1 MPPVKIDFF
10 KKGVRTM
17 QKNVLFICRHN
28 SGRSQMAESILNR
41 LGKGWV
47 KAESAGLEP
56 KPVDSL
62 VIDVMDEIGYDL
74 SRKRSKDVFTFY
86 KQGRLF
92 DYVITVC
99 DKETEDGCPIFPGI
113 VERLNWPFEDPSE
126 VQGDDDEKRERVRGI
141 RDAILLKIQNF
152 IKNDGIVS

>member
-1 MPPVKIDFF
+1 M
-10 KKGVRTM
+10 M

-28 SGRSQMAESILNR
+28 SGRSQMAEAILNR
-41 LGKGWV
+41 LGKGWF

-62 VIDVMDEIGYDL
+62 VIGVMDEIGYDL
-74 SRKRSKDVFTFY
+74 STKRSKDLFSFY

-99 DKETEDGCPIFPGI
+99 DKETEDGCPVFPGI

-126 VQGDDDEKRERVRGI
+126 VQGDDDEKREKVRGI
-141 RDAILLKIQNF
+141 RDAILSKIEYF
-152 IKNDGIVS
+152 IKDDGVVS

>member
-1 MPPVKIDFF
+1 
-10 KKGVRTM
+10 M

-28 SGRSQMAESILNR
+28 SGRSQMAEAMLNR
-41 LGKGWV
+41 LGKGWL

-56 KPVDSL
+56 KSIDGL
-62 VIDVMDEIGYDL
+62 VVTVMDEIGYDL
-74 SRKRSKDVFTFY
+74 SRKRSKDVFSFY

-99 DKETEDGCPIFPGI
+99 DKETEDGCPVFPGI

-126 VQGDDDEKRERVRGI
+126 VQGDDDERLSKVRNI
-141 RDAILLKIQNF
+141 RDAILLRIELF
-152 IKNDGIVS
+152 IKDEGFVS

>member
-1 MPPVKIDFF
+1 
-10 KKGVRTM
+10 M

-28 SGRSQMAESILNR
+28 SGRSQMAEAILNR
-41 LGKGWV
+41 LGKGWF

-62 VIDVMDEIGYDL
+62 VIGVMDEIGYDL
-74 SRKRSKDVFTFY
+74 SMKRSKDVFSFY

-99 DKETEDGCPIFPGI
+99 DKETEDGCPVFPGI

-126 VQGDDDEKRERVRGI
+126 VQGDDDEKREKVRGI
-141 RDAILLKIQNF
+141 RDAILSKIEYF
-152 IKNDGIVS
+152 IKDDGVVS